1 MEKLDSTDRKILYEL
16 DINCRQSASQIGK
29 KLKTAKETVNYRIK
43 RLEQRG
49 IIGGYIT
56 EINMAKVGFTTY
68 KVYYQFQY
76 LDEKSEKRL
85 IRYLTTHPKVFW
97 VARTNG
103 RWDMLTMILARDS
116 VEFYNILGEIINRFH
131 RNILTKAFLINVEV
145 FVFRKEY
152 LLPFGHEFHPTKM
165 YAGKIVENR
174 LDELDKSLLKL
185 IAKNSRLSTV
195 EIAKRLDATPK
206 RVIYRL
212 KELQEKKIITTFRVL
227 VDLKKIGY
235 SFFKTFMYLHNITK
249 ERRDAFNE
257 YCRQKEN
264 IVYISNV
271 AGPWDA
277 ELEIEVESD
286 EKFNEIMWDI
296 RNKFSDIIRNVESV
310 IVTRDYGLNYN
321 VPFPD
326 NKKLKE

>member
-1 MEKLDSTDRKILYEL
+1 MEKLDRTDRKILYEL
-16 DINCRQSASQIGK
+16 DINCRQTASQIGK
-29 KLKTAKETVNYRIK
+29 KLKIAKETVNYRIK
-43 RLEQRG
+43 RLEQKG
-49 IIGGYIT
+49 IIQGYIT

-76 LDEKSEKRL
+76 LDEKSERRL
-85 IRYLTTHPKVFW
+85 IRYLTRHPKVFW
-97 VARTNG
+97 VARANG
-103 RWDMLTMILARDS
+103 RWDMLTMILAKDP
-116 VEFYNILGEIINRFH
+116 VEFYDILGGIINRFH

-152 LLPFGHEFHPTKM
+152 LLPSEHEFYPTKM
-165 YAGKIVENR
+165 YAGKIVENK

-185 IAKNSRLSTV
+185 IAKKSRSSSV
-195 EIAKRLDATPK
+195 EMAKHLGTTPRK
-206 RVIYRL
+206 IIYRL
-212 KELQEKKIITTFRVL
+212 KELQEKKIITAFRVL

-249 ERRDAFNE
+249 ERRQAFNE

-271 AGPWDA
+271 AGPWDV

-286 EKFNEIMWDI
+286 ERFNDIMWDI
-296 RNKFSDIIRNVESV
+296 RNRFSDIIRNVESV
-310 IVTRDYGLNYN
+310 IVTKDYGLNYN
-321 VPFPD
+321 VPFP
-326 NKKLKE
+326 E